1 MLKLF
6 KDTAMN
12 HNTLI
17 NQAKTTYHPN
27 VKIEYLLWQLAV
39 ALEEA
44 LEEINTL
51 KKQQKP
57 N

>member
-1 MLKLF
+1 
-6 KDTAMN
+6 MN
-12 HNTLI
+12 TRNALI
-17 NQAKTTYHPN
+17 NKAKTTYSPN

-51 KKQQKP
+51 KNLQKP
-57 N
+57 D

>member
-1 MLKLF
+1 M
-6 KDTAMN
+6 TTRNA
-12 HNTLI
+12 LI
-17 NQAKTTYHPN
+17 NKAKTTYHPN
-27 VKIEYLLWQLAV
+27 VKIEYLLWQLAI

-51 KKQQKP
+51 KSQQKP

>member
-1 MLKLF
+1 ML
-6 KDTAMN
+6 T

-17 NQAKTTYHPN
+17 NQAKTTYSHD

-44 LEEINTL
+44 LEEINML

>member
-1 MLKLF
+1 M
-6 KDTAMN
+6 TT

-17 NQAKTTYHPN
+17 NQAKTTYNSN
-27 VKIEYLLWQLAV
+27 VKVEYLLWQLEV

-51 KKQQKP
+51 KNLQKP
-57 N
+57 D

>member
-1 MLKLF
+1 MS
-6 KDTAMN
+6 

-17 NQAKTTYHPN
+17 NKAKTTYNHDD
-27 VKIEYLLWQLAV
+27 KIEYLLWQLAV

>member
-1 MLKLF
+1 M
-6 KDTAMN
+6 TA

-17 NQAKTTYHPN
+17 NKAKTTYSPDD
-27 VKIEYLLWQLAV
+27 KIEYLLWQLAA

-51 KKQQKP
+51 KKTAKP

>member
-1 MLKLF
+1 ML
-6 KDTAMN
+6 T

-17 NQAKTTYHPN
+17 NQAKTTYSPN
-27 VKIEYLLWQLAV
+27 IKIEYLLWQLAI

-51 KKQQKP
+51 KKQQKT

>member
-1 MLKLF
+1 ML
-6 KDTAMN
+6 T

-17 NQAKTTYHPN
+17 NQAKTTYNPN
-27 VKIEYLLWQLAV
+27 VKIEYLLWQLAT